1 MKADNRNNLKSFL
14 EIGGE
19 LLPSKFCRRA
29 GWDGVWR
36 SRSQNVFLGPSGSR
50 SDVSDGVPADC
61 SKAGLSLWQV
71 VCPTL
76 PSSGI
81 RCKHLISGSCV
92 LPFYF
97 IFCQMFQHRML
108 QHAAFPCAWTPHTC
122 CCSSL
127 APGQLQLPVLAAD
140 GCCCRTGLP
149 ARALIL
155 S

>member
-71 VCPTL
+71 VCSTL

-97 IFCQMFQHRML
+97 IFVKCFSTGCSSTRRSRVHG
-108 QHAAFPCAWTPHTC
+108 PHTPAAALPWLLDN
-122 CCSSL
+122 SSSQCWQL
-127 APGQLQLPVLAAD
+127 MGAAAGQGSLRGP
-140 GCCCRTGLP
+140 
-149 ARALIL
+149 
-155 S
+155 